1 MMFSY
6 HSLTDL
12 EKSLLENE
20 SRTESRTESENMSP
34 ITGKYICFTNV
45 KYIFYLLYLCM
56 VILFLIF
63 IIIIIITKYT
73 DDP

>member
-20 SRTESRTESENMSP
+20 SRTESENVSP

-45 KYIFYLLYLCM
+45 KYIFYLLYLWM

-63 IIIIIITKYT
+63 IIIIITKYT
-73 DDP
+73 NDR